1 MNKRELDP
9 QASPSAEFGAF
20 LRALR
25 EQRGWTQEHLAGLI
39 DCTSSFVSALENGRR
54 KPTQRIAAALDRAF
68 DTSQAGT
75 FKHKAGDVK
84 YSALLEGFAE
94 FVTQERRAAELR
106 LFELGIVPGL
116 LQTREY
122 ATAIAAGAV
131 RRRSIT
137 QDQADERVRVLINRQ
152 AGMRREPSPLVHVV
166 MDESCIRRP
175 VGGDAVMAAQ
185 LDHLVDFAGD
195 PTVRLQIA
203 PFELGEN
210 RAFDLPVSILTLP
223 DRSLVSYAES
233 AHQGRLERDIKAVT
247 AELAA
252 YYQLQ
257 THALSQA
264 DSVAMIR
271 ELRRRV

>member
-9 QASPSAEFGAF
+9 QASPAAEFGAL
-20 LRALR
+20 LRTSR
-25 EQRGWTQEHLAGLI
+25 EERGWTQEHLAGLVG
-39 DCTSSFVSALENGRR
+39 CTSSHISALENGRR
-54 KPTQRIAAALDRAF
+54 KPTQPISAALDRAF

-75 FKHKAGDVK
+75 FKHKASDVK
-84 YSALLEGFAE
+84 YSALLEGFAQ
-94 FVTQERRAAELR
+94 FVVQERRAVELR

-116 LQTREY
+116 LQTEEY
-122 ATAIAAGAV
+122 ANAIAAGAV

-137 QDQADERVRVLINRQ
+137 QDQADERVQVLINRQ
-152 AGMRREPSPLVHVV
+152 ITMRREPPPLVHVV

-175 VGGDAVMAAQ
+175 VGGNAVMAAQ
-185 LDHLVDFAGD
+185 LDHLIEFTRE

-203 PFELGEN
+203 PFALGED

-223 DRSLVSYAES
+223 DRSLISYAES
-233 AHQGRLERDIKAVT
+233 AHQGRLERDINAVA
-247 AELAA
+247 AELAD

-271 ELRRRV
+271 ELRRQL

>member
-1 MNKRELDP
+1 M
-9 QASPSAEFGAF
+9 
-20 LRALR
+20 
-25 EQRGWTQEHLAGLI
+25 
-39 DCTSSFVSALENGRR
+39 
-54 KPTQRIAAALDRAF
+54 
-68 DTSQAGT
+68 
-75 FKHKAGDVK
+75 K
-84 YSALLEGFAE
+84 YSALLDGFAE
-94 FVTQERRAAELR
+94 FVIQEKRAVELR

-122 ATAIAAGAV
+122 ATAITAGAV

-137 QDQADERVRVLINRQ
+137 QSQADERVGVLMNRQ
-152 AGMRREPSPLVHVV
+152 ASMRREPSPLVHVV
-166 MDESCIRRP
+166 MDESCIRRT

-185 LDHLVDFAGD
+185 LDRLVEFAGE

-203 PFELGEN
+203 PYHLGED

-223 DRSLVSYAES
+223 DRSLISYAES
-233 AHQGRLERDIKAVT
+233 AHQGRLERAASAVT
-247 AELAA
+247 AELTA

-271 ELRRRV
+271 ELRRQL

>member
-39 DCTSSFVSALENGRR
+39 GCTSSFVSALENGRR

>member
-9 QASPSAEFGAF
+9 QSSPAAEFGAF
-20 LRALR
+20 LRQSR
-25 EQRGWTQEHLAGLI
+25 EQRGWTQEHLAGLVG
-39 DCTSSFVSALENGRR
+39 CTSSHVSALENGRR
-54 KPTQRIAAALDRAF
+54 KPTRQISAALDSAF
-68 DTSQAGT
+68 GTSQAGT
-75 FKHKAGDVK
+75 FKHKASDVK

-94 FVTQERRAAELR
+94 FVTQEHRAVELR

-116 LQTREY
+116 LQTQEY

-137 QDQADERVRVLINRQ
+137 QDQADERVRVLISRQ
-152 AGMRREPSPLVHVV
+152 AGMRREPPPLVHVV
-166 MDESCIRRP
+166 MDESCIRRA
-175 VGGDAVMAAQ
+175 VGGSAVMAAQ
-185 LDHLVDFAGD
+185 LDRLVEFAD
-195 PTVRLQIA
+195 EPTVRLQLA
-203 PFELGEN
+203 PYQLGED

-223 DRSLVSYAES
+223 DRSLISYAES
-233 AHQGRLERDIKAVT
+233 AHQGRLERDASTVA

-271 ELRRRV
+271 ELRRQL

>member
-9 QASPSAEFGAF
+9 HTSPAAEFGAF
-20 LRALR
+20 LRTSR
-25 EQRGWTQEHLAGLI
+25 EQRGWTQEHLAGLCG
-39 DCTSSFVSALENGRR
+39 CTSSHISALENGRR
-54 KPTQRIAAALDRAF
+54 RPTQRIAAALDRAF
-68 DTSQAGT
+68 GTSQAGT
-75 FKHKAGDVK
+75 FKHRASDVK
-84 YSALLEGFAE
+84 YSSLLDGFAE
-94 FVTQERRAAELR
+94 FVTQEHRAVELR

-137 QDQADERVRVLINRQ
+137 QDQADERVRVLMGRQ
-152 AGMRREPSPLVHVV
+152 VGMRREPPPLVHVV
-166 MDESCIRRP
+166 MDESCIRRA

-185 LDHLVDFAGD
+185 LDHLVEFAGE

-203 PFELGEN
+203 PYLLGED

-223 DRSLVSYAES
+223 DRSLISYAES
-233 AHQGRLERDIKAVT
+233 AHQGRLERDINAVT

-271 ELRRRV
+271 ELRRQL

>member
-9 QASPSAEFGAF
+9 QASPAAEFGAF
-20 LRALR
+20 LRTSR

-39 DCTSSFVSALENGRR
+39 GCTSSHISALENGRR
-54 KPTQRIAAALDRAF
+54 RPTQRIATALDRAF
-68 DTSQAGT
+68 GTSQTGT
-75 FKHKAGDVK
+75 FKHKASDVK

-94 FVTQERRAAELR
+94 FVTQEGRAVELR

-116 LQTREY
+116 LQTRDY

-131 RRRSIT
+131 RRRTIT
-137 QDQADERVRVLINRQ
+137 QDQADERVHVLINRQ
-152 AGMRREPSPLVHVV
+152 ARVRREPPPLVHVV
-166 MDESCIRRP
+166 MDESCIRRI

-185 LDHLVDFAGD
+185 LDHLVEFASE
-195 PTVRLQIA
+195 PTVRLQLA
-203 PFELGEN
+203 PYLLGED

-223 DRSLVSYAES
+223 DRSLISYAES
-233 AHQGRLERDIKAVT
+233 AHQGRLERDTGAVT
-247 AELAA
+247 AELTA

-271 ELRRRV
+271 ELRRQL